1 MVRFHKYGPSWLL
14 QWRSYGL
21 ALALPVVAGN
31 GLPSFIDQ
39 EASSS
44 NQLGI
49 SKVVEVAQLISPKA
63 DDRGEITQLNPSSGQ
78 AQFNGLENKP
88 TPQTMVLITSV
99 EIEGTENHPEHERL
113 RFAAYD
119 AMSVRPGSNV
129 SRDDLKRDVDA
140 IYATGWFSGVRV
152 EPINTA
158 LGVQLL
164 VEVEPNPVFKKVEF
178 LPKEA
183 KIPSDIV
190 DQVFRNDYGSTLNL
204 NVLKL
209 KIKELKNWYLNE
221 GYSLAR
227 ISGPNRVTPDG
238 VVQLRVIEGV
248 VSGVEIQFINS
259 DGELNNEA
267 GQLLKGKTKP
277 WVIQREIS
285 MQSGDIF
292 NRKQL
297 EGDIKRIYG
306 TSLFSDVKVTLRPVA
321 GEPGKVTIVLGITE
335 QSTGSLSG
343 GIGYSGGQGAF
354 GQIGLK
360 ETNFFGRAWNTSLDF
375 TYGQYGGLVNFS
387 FADPW
392 IKGDNYRTS
401 FRGSLFVSRE
411 VPQEFRSQSG
421 GSIRSVADYYDAGT
435 TDAYELA
442 KAADGGP
449 FDSVNEAKS
458 DSTGSTRSWFDYEG
472 DSIVLQR
479 VGGGFSF
486 ARPLNGGDPYKSVPW
501 RLLVGMNAQ
510 KVKAIDYAGN
520 SRPYGVLIDNY
531 SNSQVPNNEVICV
544 AYKCASENDLFSL
557 RTAATYNTL
566 NDSRNPTSGDFLSL
580 GTEQYLSI
588 GQYSPTFN
596 RARTSYSRFFPVN
609 WIKLFKGCRPKSGE
623 QLNCSQAVG
632 VQVKAGTIVGDL
644 PPYEAFCLGGS
655 SSVRGWNNCD
665 LAVGRNYGEA
675 SIEYRFPVW
684 RLISAAFFIDGAS
697 AFGSQSNVPGKP
709 GKLLGKNG
717 SGFSPGAGLIVNT
730 PVGPLRLEGAKR
742 DFAGDWRFNLGV
754 GWKF

>member
-1 MVRFHKYGPSWLL
+1 MVRLQKYVPTWLF
-14 QWRSYGL
+14 QRGSYGL
-21 ALALPVVAGN
+21 ALALPVFASA
-31 GLPSFIDQ
+31 GLPALINQ
-39 EASSS
+39 EEASVDE
-44 NQLGI
+44 LRI
-49 SKVVEVAQLISPKA
+49 PKVSQVAQVVTPEA
-63 DDRGEITQLNPSSGQ
+63 NEGEETIPFNSFAGQ
-78 AQFNGLENKP
+78 DQFIA
-88 TPQTMVLITSV
+88 PQKRVLITEV
-99 EIEGTENHPEHERL
+99 VIEGVEAHPEQERL
-113 RFAAYD
+113 EFAAYD
-119 AMSVRPGSNV
+119 AMNVRPGSNV
-129 SRDDLKRDVDA
+129 SRQELKRDLDA
-140 IYATGWFSGVRV
+140 IYATGWFSGVRI
-152 EPINTA
+152 EPIDGP

-164 VEVEPNPVFKKVEF
+164 VEVEPNPVLKRVEL
-178 LPKEA
+178 LPKKA
-183 KIPSDIV
+183 KISASIIDET
-190 DQVFRNDYGSTLNL
+190 FRSDYGSTLNL

-209 KIKELKNWYLNE
+209 RIKELKNWYLNE

-227 ISGPNRVTPDG
+227 VSGPNRVTADG
-238 VVQLRVIEGV
+238 VVQLKVIEGF
-248 VSGVEIQFINS
+248 VSGVEIKFLNS
-259 DGELNNEA
+259 EGEFNNA
-267 GQLLKGKTKP
+267 DGQLIKGKTRP
-277 WVIQREIS
+277 WVIEREIS

-297 EGDIKRIYG
+297 ESDIKRIYG
-306 TSLFSDVKVTLRPVA
+306 TSLFSDVKVTLRPIP

-360 ETNFFGRAWNTSLDF
+360 ESNFFGRGWNTSLEL
-375 TYGQYGGLVNFS
+375 TYGEYGGLVDFTFS
-387 FADPW
+387 DPW
-392 IKGDNYRTS
+392 IKGDIHRTS
-401 FRGSLFVSRE
+401 FRGSLFISRE

-421 GSIRSVADYYDAGT
+421 GSIRSVADYYDTGSST
-435 TDAYELA
+435 AY
-442 KAADGGP
+442 DIGSSSFGGP
-449 FDSVNEAKS
+449 FGSVTKAKQNS
-458 DSTGSTRSWFDYEG
+458 TDSTVSWFDYEG

-479 VGGGFSF
+479 VGGGFSL
-486 ARPLNGGDPYKSVPW
+486 ARPLNGGDPYKKVPW

-531 SNSQVPNNEVICV
+531 SNNQAPNNEVICV
-544 AYKCASENDLFSL
+544 AFKCASENNLFSL

-566 NDSRNPTSGDFLSL
+566 DNSRNPTSGDFLSV
-580 GTEQYLSI
+580 GTEQYLSV
-588 GQYSPTFN
+588 GEYSPTFN
-596 RARTSYSRFFPVN
+596 RARTSYSHFFPVN
-609 WIKLFKGCRPKSGE
+609 WIKLFKGCRPKPGE
-623 QLNCSQAVG
+623 ELNCSQAVG
-632 VQVKAGTIVGDL
+632 VQLKAGAIVGDL

-665 LAVGRNYGEA
+665 LAVGRNFGEA

-684 RLISAAFFIDGAS
+684 RLLSAAFFIDGAS